1 MYRGLQI
8 GHASSDMKSSPP
20 AKPGGLLR
28 GRPFVLKRKP
38 PTRCVGLLDVGRFCE
53 GSYSISLGGPV
64 NTKQGCR
71 PTLSKSRNCFSRER
85 RTVKTPNRVEDMT
98 MLLDRKIASTVA
110 LKNKIN
116 GKGDQTREGLL
127 RLVVRRHADRLVV
140 VGRIEFGAV
149 AAPGGVLEYAVDLAK
164 PGRRK
169 PRRDD
174 LSDPHHHIPADDLD
188 AGRRKSFTITL
199 LLELRVEFAQGA
211 RLVVLQEYGE
221 HNGVVGCRRRVFRR
235 RRGRLRQSA

>member
-1 MYRGLQI
+1 MRQPAWRWSLSRRKLFDLARRAGDYKARLPPDVVEVSRSLQPR
-8 GHASSDMKSSPP
+8 A
-20 AKPGGLLR
+20 R
-28 GRPFVLKRKP
+28 NRKA
-38 PTRCVGLLDVGRFCE
+38 
-53 GSYSISLGGPV
+53 
-64 NTKQGCR
+64 
-71 PTLSKSRNCFSRER
+71 
-85 RTVKTPNRVEDMT
+85 PNLFEDMT
-98 MLLDRKIASTVA
+98 KLLDRKIVSTVA
-110 LKNKIN
+110 PKNRMN
-116 GKGDQTREGLL
+116 GKDDQTRKALL

-149 AAPGGVLEYAVDLAK
+149 AAPGRVLEYAVDLAE

-169 PRRDD
+169 PQRDD

-188 AGRRKSFTITL
+188 AGRRKSFIIAL
-199 LLELRVEFAQGA
+199 LLELRVEFAQGT